1 MSQNQEEGQSFP
13 PLERDPGSIR
23 GFDFPLTASELAVAI
38 FLTLN
43 FARDGVPLN

>member
-1 MSQNQEEGQSFP
+1 
-13 PLERDPGSIR
+13 LEPDPGSMR
-23 GFDFPLTASELAVAI
+23 GFDFPLLPSELAVAI